1 MNAVVNDQVKNGPVR
16 VLVADDA
23 AFMRKLVGDVLTD
36 AGHEVVGHAADG
48 AEAVDRYAELRPDL
62 VTLDITMPRINGLA
76 ALEGILA
83 FDPDARVLMCSA
95 LGQDSKLL
103 EAARLGAK
111 GFLVKPFTPQSLR
124 DAVGEALRA

>member
-1 MNAVVNDQVKNGPVR
+1 MTDRAR

-23 AFMRKLVGDVLTD
+23 SFMRKLVAEVLVD
-36 AGHEVVGHAADG
+36 AGHEVVGHATDG
-48 AEAVDRYAELRPDL
+48 VEAVERYTALRPDL
-62 VTLDITMPRINGLA
+62 VTLDITMPNANGLQ

-83 FDPDARVLMCSA
+83 IDPSARVLMCSA
-95 LGQDSKLL
+95 VGQDRKML

-111 GFLVKPFTPQSLR
+111 GFLVKPFTPATLR